1 MRGVMWCVGEGSKE
15 EKAETRRMDT
25 VRCARAFLQSQTS
38 KSRSSGGLLVV
49 GLGGASWVLR
59 LRAMPVARIPRA

>member
-1 MRGVMWCVGEGSKE
+1 MVCGRRKQRGESRDETDGYGEVCTSIF
-15 EKAETRRMDT
+15 AESD
-25 VRCARAFLQSQTS
+25 FKIQII
-38 KSRSSGGLLVV
+38 GGLLVV